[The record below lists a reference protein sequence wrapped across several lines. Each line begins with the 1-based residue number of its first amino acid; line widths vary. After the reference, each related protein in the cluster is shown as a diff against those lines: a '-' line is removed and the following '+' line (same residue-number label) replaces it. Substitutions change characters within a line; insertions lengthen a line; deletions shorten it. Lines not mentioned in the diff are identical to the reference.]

1 MGDGA
6 KPRRSR
12 PLVVR
17 YIALM
22 TAVAVVLVAL
32 FGWMSYQ
39 EQSRHM
45 EEQMLAEARILEKSV
60 RATWD
65 FIDYEQPNINYD
77 RDGTYNFKGLYCSL
91 VGKSVGKLF
100 TLSTDGRYTLRYTR
114 LDPRNALDAPDEFE
128 QRALDAFYHE
138 GASEYTGFVN
148 AADGSREY
156 RYVGASYLTDSCLE
170 CHGAP
175 AGELDVTGFPKEGLS
190 AGDIGG
196 AVSISMPTDL
206 YQAGINR
213 NTVLIIGFFVLFLT
227 ITFLASL
234 LFFRRRVTEPLTS
247 LEAAV
252 EQMGQG
258 NFSTP
263 VPEGGYSREV
273 DELVQGVKAMAG
285 ELDSLYTTLEEKVGS
300 RTRLYRE
307 ANEMLEEQRAA
318 LARTNELLEQ
328 TNGKLAQENEYRTN
342 IVAILSHE
350 LRTPL
355 TSILAFVDLWE
366 ASGEEHSPESRECLE
381 KIKTQSQVLLE
392 MVNNALDM
400 VRVESGALE
409 FARDPVDV
417 TDLAAVTVGA
427 VGPIAEQ
434 KGVGVDFAIAREVPL
449 IRGDWAQLEKI
460 LTNLL
465 SNAVKFTGAG
475 GMVWL
480 KASYDGRRRELTLA
494 VEDEG
499 IGIAKERQEGIF
511 DRFVQAD
518 ASISRKYR
526 GSGLG
531 LSLVK
536 KTAEALGGS
545 VSVESEPGRGSTF
558 TVTLPVTPIEED
570 EDEDSHC

>member
-156 RYVGASYLTDSCLE
+156 RYVGPIYLTDSCLE

>member
-156 RYVGASYLTDSCLE
+156 RYVGAIYLTDSCLE

-196 AVSISMPTDL
+196 AGSISMPTDL

-307 ANEMLEEQRAA
+307 ANEM
-318 LARTNELLEQ
+318 LEQ